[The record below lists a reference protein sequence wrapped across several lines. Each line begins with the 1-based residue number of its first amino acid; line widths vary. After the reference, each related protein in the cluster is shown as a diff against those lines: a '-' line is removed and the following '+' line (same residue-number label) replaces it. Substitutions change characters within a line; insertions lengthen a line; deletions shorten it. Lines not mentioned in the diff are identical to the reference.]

1 MDVTAHFIE
10 WLIIFH
16 NKCSLVSHDARGLYI
31 MIDRID
37 VALNEERGVDGKK
50 ASAPDVV
57 RLIVSSMKIRELF
70 RIAG

>member
-1 MDVTAHFIE
+1 
-10 WLIIFH
+10 
-16 NKCSLVSHDARGLYI
+16 

-37 VALNEERGVDGKK
+37 VALNEERGADGKK